1 MGLLHLKPPC
11 AGGRNHLKGFARR
24 SPLRY
29 HPRAL
34 RPDRSARAAMAKK
47 HHARER
53 LVQEL
58 HGRAK
63 DVGVGRV
70 PQNASRAK
78 VILAV
83 VLIVY
88 HSTIGIDYFI
98 Q

>member
-1 MGLLHLKPPC
+1 
-11 AGGRNHLKGFARR
+11 
-24 SPLRY
+24 
-29 HPRAL
+29 
-34 RPDRSARAAMAKK
+34 MAKK

-78 VILAV
+78 VILGV